1 MDLTTVDVC
10 QKKKKIQIFEK
21 CYITLS
27 QSAEAKKKK
36 GIGIFPFFNCFV
48 SNSFITCIS
57 ARDVNPK
64 AIWGFRAVE
73 RGHPIVDSLNRS
85 ATKILTDQEGCSL
98 NLLKKRA

>member
-36 GIGIFPFFNCFV
+36 GIGIFPFF
-48 SNSFITCIS
+48 
-57 ARDVNPK
+57 
-64 AIWGFRAVE
+64 
-73 RGHPIVDSLNRS
+73 
-85 ATKILTDQEGCSL
+85 
-98 NLLKKRA
+98 